1 MTVFILEVMS
11 LFQLLFLNTLLNAA
25 IRISTRLHHNFHPRL
40 GSFFCCC
47 RAWKVWCERRLAL
60 VKWVSRGYCFWVLPP
75 PSPLPIHSQ
84 KCSAEL
90 CTQTTLLKRDSDGWR
105 KGGALVYT
113 CSRLQRAQTFH
124 HLEHGAKTWC
134 ICILVA
140 MVDKTLW

>member
-11 LFQLLFLNTLLNAA
+11 LFQLLFLNTLLNTA
-25 IRISTRLHHNFHPRL
+25 IRISTRLHHNFRPCFGL
-40 GSFFCCC
+40 LFCCC
-47 RAWKVWCERRLAL
+47 RAWKVWCERHLAL
-60 VKWVSRGYCFWVLPP
+60 VKWLLCGYCFWVLPP
-75 PSPLPIHSQ
+75 HYLASQ

-90 CTQTTLLKRDSDGWR
+90 CTQTTLLKRYSDGWR

-113 CSRLQRAQTFH
+113 CSRLQRAIAAQTLH
-124 HLEHGAKTWC
+124 RLEHGGKTWR